1 MHPSRQTL
9 RRELRRRRIALPPE
23 ERRALAWQVAA
34 RVRHHR
40 LFTAARRIAFYLP
53 DRGEVDP
60 GPLMQAARAAGKQL
74 YLPVL
79 APRHPRLLWFMP
91 WTPGERLVPNR
102 FGIPEPRIRTSL
114 RLPARHLDLVIAP
127 LVGFDRNGHRL
138 GMGGGFY
145 DTTFSHLNR
154 HRRWHRPRLLGL
166 AYGFQEVAA
175 LPHAP
180 WDVPLD
186 GVATERELLTWPHRH
201 ARTDAPHPGDG
212 SP

>member
-1 MHPSRQTL
+1 MQTPRHAL
-9 RRELRRRRIALPPE
+9 RRDLRRQRLALSAR

-40 LFTAARRIAFYLP
+40 LFTAARHIAFYLP

-60 GPLMQAARAAGKQL
+60 GPLMQAARSAGKQI

-91 WTPGERLVPNR
+91 WQPGDRLVRNR
-102 FGIPEPRIRTSL
+102 FGIPEPPVRAR
-114 RLPARHLDLVIAP
+114 RRRPARHLDLVIAP
-127 LVGFDRNGHRL
+127 LVGFDRAGHRL

-145 DTTFSHLNR
+145 DTTFAHLNR
-154 HRRWHRPRLLGL
+154 QRCWHRPRLLGL

-180 WDVPLD
+180 WDVSLD
-186 GVATERELLTWPHRH
+186 AVATERELILWSRGDEDGPQG
-201 ARTDAPHPGDG
+201 AP
-212 SP
+212 